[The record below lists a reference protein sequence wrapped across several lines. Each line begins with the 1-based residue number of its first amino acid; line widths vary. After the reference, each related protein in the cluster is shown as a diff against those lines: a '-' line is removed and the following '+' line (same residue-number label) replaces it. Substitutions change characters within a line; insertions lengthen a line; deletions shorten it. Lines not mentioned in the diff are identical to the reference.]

1 MSEEAGGA
9 GLGPGV
15 GVLVTESLSTSPG
28 YSDSALS
35 VLMSG
40 TSVTTS

>member
-15 GVLVTESLSTSPG
+15 GVLVMESSSTSPG
-28 YSDSALS
+28 CSDPVVP
-35 VLMSG
+35 VLGSG
-40 TSVTTS
+40 ISVTTF